1 MKEGDVIKTYFPNG
15 KNGAKAILIGK
26 YDDQDLSEL
35 IDTNEITNE
44 ITETGMEKWEV
55 EIIGYPGTSSRWV
68 HPNDIF
74 GMPHELRNAT

>member
-1 MKEGDVIKTYFPNG
+1 VKTGDVINTYFPDG

-35 IDTNEITNE
+35 IDANDISRE
-44 ITETGMEKWEV
+44 ITETEMEKWEI

-68 HPNDIF
+68 HPKDICDNF
-74 GMPHELRNAT
+74 